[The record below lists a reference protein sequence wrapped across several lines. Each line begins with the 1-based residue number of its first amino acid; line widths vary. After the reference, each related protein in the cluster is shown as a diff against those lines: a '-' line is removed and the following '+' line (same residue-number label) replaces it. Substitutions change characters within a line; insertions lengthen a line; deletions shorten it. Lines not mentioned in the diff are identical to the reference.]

1 MRDFK
6 KMTTAQLTGF
16 YCAFCE
22 TVNNIY
28 NKIEKFC
35 VKAGTLRAARELE
48 RMGYSQDAKKLF
60 GEQ

>member
-1 MRDFK
+1 
-6 KMTTAQLTGF
+6 MTTAQLTGF
-16 YCAFCE
+16 YCAFSE

-28 NKIEKFC
+28 NKIKKFC